1 MRNSIA
7 FRFGLA
13 ALMAGALYAGMALG
27 RAPTTFTLPSNGKT
41 TALQAPAFLQAAHAA
56 GNADVLARI
65 DEEAGISAYFKAPD
79 AITLSQV
86 RGVFRVIETET
97 ADYIIGTVA
106 VPNYKESA
114 DAHAY
119 VHKTG
124 WILAYYMRNVPVSK
138 IIDVSATTISTT
150 KLKTVVAA
158 LASAAGAPFT
168 DVTYYD
174 FRYPSATHMLLI
186 VEDCANGNSFT
197 VKLPSSYGYFERGW
211 ADTDLYGCQYG
222 GEFIVDG
229 VNAYSSSVGNDRGD
243 LQAGY
248 GSLTASQLLP
258 DTTHTISIN
267 DWGVLVIIYRVP

>member
-79 AITLSQV
+79 AISLNLV
-86 RGVFRVIETET
+86 RTAFRTVELET
-97 ADYIIGTVA
+97 ADYILGSVP
-106 VPNYKESA
+106 VPNYPEHH
-114 DAHAY
+114 DVHVY

-124 WILAYYMRNVPVSK
+124 WILAYYLRADAVSK
-138 IIDVSATTISTT
+138 IIDLIARSTTTT

-158 LASAAGAPFT
+158 VASAAGAPFG

-174 FRYPSATHMLLI
+174 FRYPSATHMLFI
-186 VEDCANGNSFT
+186 AEDVANGNYFT
-197 VKLPSSYGYFERGW
+197 IKLPSSYGYFERGW
-211 ADTDLYGCQYG
+211 GYVDDCCGTYFYVDSLRNPGWRYDIRPPPDLPPKGRP
-222 GEFIVDG
+222 
-229 VNAYSSSVGNDRGD
+229 SS
-243 LQAGY
+243 
-248 GSLTASQLLP
+248 
-258 DTTHTISIN
+258 H
-267 DWGVLVIIYRVP
+267 